1 MKYLS
6 NAVDFTIKNWI
17 LIIPLFVL
25 LAISAL
31 IRGAGEAAGL
41 ASILSLADVNNFTSA
56 ESLFKTIPTILALT
70 VGSGIVAFFA
80 RFIYEPATYGLINKR
95 LETGSATLNDIGA
108 AISDNFVKFIMY
120 FVGTLVVNLVIGIAG
135 VLIML
140 LMVLLVSLL
149 KGFGIALMFIVLIA
163 LALFVVAFGAL
174 TSLWFPSMVVD
185 GLDVFAAFKK
195 SIEIVRSCFWTVLG
209 ITVLDG
215 IVAGIASSILGFFG
229 RIPLLGVII
238 LSAIPTIQHFV
249 MAVFSMMIYREKTGR
264 AVA

>member
-70 VGSGIVAFFA
+70 VGSGIVAFIA

-95 LETGSATLNDIGA
+95 LETGSATLNDIG
-108 AISDNFVKFIMY
+108 
-120 FVGTLVVNLVIGIAG
+120 
-135 VLIML
+135 
-140 LMVLLVSLL
+140 
-149 KGFGIALMFIVLIA
+149 
-163 LALFVVAFGAL
+163 
-174 TSLWFPSMVVD
+174 
-185 GLDVFAAFKK
+185 
-195 SIEIVRSCFWTVLG
+195 
-209 ITVLDG
+209 
-215 IVAGIASSILGFFG
+215 
-229 RIPLLGVII
+229 
-238 LSAIPTIQHFV
+238 
-249 MAVFSMMIYREKTGR
+249 
-264 AVA
+264 